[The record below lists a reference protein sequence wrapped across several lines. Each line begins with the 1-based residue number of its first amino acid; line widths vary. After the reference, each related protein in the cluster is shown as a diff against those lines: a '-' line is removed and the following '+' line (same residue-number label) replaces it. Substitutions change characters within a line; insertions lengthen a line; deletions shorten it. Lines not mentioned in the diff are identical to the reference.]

1 MKRVHPR
8 PVQVDVHWL
17 GTESAA
23 PLDETFQLQ
32 VWYPCKVFIAVGK
45 CADGARRH
53 RYLAKLVRH
62 TNNNPSLVQKFDL
75 HHLSRKF
82 CTLFPVGQN
91 RARLKVS

>member
-1 MKRVHPR
+1 MIRSRSSLKRVHPR

-53 RYLAKLVRH
+53 RYLAELVWH
-62 TNNNPSLVQKFDL
+62 KQY
-75 HHLSRKF
+75 
-82 CTLFPVGQN
+82 PV
-91 RARLKVS
+91 SMTEI